1 MQRIK
6 KKEYEKNYCY
16 IFNKVITFIIVIQ
29 FFRGE
34 EIGIIQLTVI
44 VIGLLLDLIAKIY

>member
-1 MQRIK
+1 MATIK
-6 KKEYEKNYCY
+6 RLLEFSADL
-16 IFNKVITFIIVIQ
+16 FNKVITFIIIIQ

>member
-1 MQRIK
+1 MITAKRGL
-6 KKEYEKNYCY
+6 EFSADF
-16 IFNKVITFIIVIQ
+16 FNKIITFVIIVQ

-34 EIGIIQLTVI
+34 EIGIVQLSII

>member
-1 MQRIK
+1 MAAVK
-6 KKEYEKNYCY
+6 KSLEFTAD

>member
-1 MQRIK
+1 MTSK
-6 KKEYEKNYCY
+6 K
-16 IFNKVITFIIVIQ
+16 ITLAIIVQ

-34 EIGIIQLTVI
+34 EIGIIQLSII